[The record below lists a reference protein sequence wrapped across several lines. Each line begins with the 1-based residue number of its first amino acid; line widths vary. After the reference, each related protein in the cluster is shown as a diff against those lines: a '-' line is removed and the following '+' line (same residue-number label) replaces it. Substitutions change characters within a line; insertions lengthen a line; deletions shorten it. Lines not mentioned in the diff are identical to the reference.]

1 MNEPG
6 HSKEPK
12 VGLIQLSFAYLFEQI
27 KIKKQ
32 QNINYVI
39 TASYLE
45 VYNEQVL
52 DLLNPSGRALIVRWN
67 KIRGFYAEN
76 LFKVIQSCF

>member
-1 MNEPG
+1 MNELNN
-6 HSKEPK
+6 SKEPT

-32 QNINYVI
+32 QNMAYVI

-52 DLLNPSGRALIVRWN
+52 DLLNPSGKPLHG
-67 KIRGFYAEN
+67 K
-76 LFKVIQSCF
+76 

>member
-1 MNEPG
+1 MNEPNPNVN
-6 HSKEPK
+6 E

-32 QNINYVI
+32 LNISYVI

-52 DLLNPSGRALIVRWN
+52 DLLNPSGKALT
-67 KIRGFYAEN
+67 GM
-76 LFKVIQSCF
+76 